1 MKTFWQIVLTIAVI
15 ALIVFGGRIER
26 GYYAVASEPFV
37 AVVMIGWIVYT
48 RKVNLTKYKK

>member
-37 AVVMIGWIVYT
+37 AVVMIGWIIYT
-48 RKVNLTKYKK
+48 RKANLTKYKK